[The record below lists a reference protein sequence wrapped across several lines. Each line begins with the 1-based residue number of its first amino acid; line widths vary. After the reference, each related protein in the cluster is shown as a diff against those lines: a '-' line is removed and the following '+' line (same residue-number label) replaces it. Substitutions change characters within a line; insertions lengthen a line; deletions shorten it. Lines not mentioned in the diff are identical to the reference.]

1 MPQVYAT
8 VYDNTSVLVFTKNAH
23 SHFFQGHIPGAA
35 ITHGPGKCCF
45 PGGKIAAVDFGGYW
59 PQYPTPAQWTA
70 ARIAGARR
78 EFLEETGVALPV
90 THPVTLTINNEIPQ
104 NPGAIDNPKHPSCH
118 FFPLPAGVTLAQVQ
132 TQIADQLT
140 LANGAGWQHALD
152 NGTLHIEDNE
162 LASVAIVPWAN
173 LPDASFPAG
182 DNDVDWFR
190 SFVTRMKQH
199 LHIP

>member
-23 SHFFQGHIPGAA
+23 GHFFQGHVSGAA

-45 PGGKIAAVDFGGYW
+45 PGGGLTHQDYAGGLS
-59 PQYPTPAQWTA
+59 QEN
-70 ARIAGARR
+70 ARIKGAKR
-78 EFLEETGVALPV
+78 EFLEETGFALPAA
-90 THPVTLTINNEIPQ
+90 PTISFTNQEH
-104 NPGAIDNPKHPSCH
+104 ASCH
-118 FFPLPAGVTLAQVQ
+118 FFPLPAGFTLAQVQ

-140 LANGAGWQHALD
+140 LANGAGWQHALN
-152 NGTLHIEDNE
+152 NGTLHIKDNE

-190 SFVTRMKQH
+190 GFVTQMKQH

>member
-8 VYDNTSVLVFTKNAH
+8 VYDDTSVLVFTKNAH
-23 SHFFQGHIPGAA
+23 SHFFQSHGPGAA

-45 PGGKIAAVDFGGYW
+45 PGGGVAAVDFGGHW
-59 PQYPTPAQWTA
+59 PQHPNPAQWTA

-78 EFLEETGVALPV
+78 EFLEETGFALPAA
-90 THPVTLTINNEIPQ
+90 PTISFTNPQ
-104 NPGAIDNPKHPSCH
+104 NASCH
-118 FFPLPAGVTLAQVQ
+118 FFLLPAGVTLAQVQ
-132 TQIADQLT
+132 TQIAAQLT
-140 LANGAGWQHALD
+140 LANGAGWQQALA

-190 SFVTRMKQH
+190 GFVTQMKQH